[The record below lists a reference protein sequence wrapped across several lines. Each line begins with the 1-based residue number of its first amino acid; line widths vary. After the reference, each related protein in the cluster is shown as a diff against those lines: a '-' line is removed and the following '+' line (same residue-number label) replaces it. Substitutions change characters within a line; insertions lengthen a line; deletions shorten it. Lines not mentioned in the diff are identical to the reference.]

1 MREANSFDIFLLVL
15 LGIIWGSSFFN
26 IKIATYSYEPITLAL
41 VRVIFASAPLILLC
55 KFKKIKIEAF
65 SNVWKHYALIGL
77 CNIAIPFILIAIGT
91 SKINSYLA
99 AMLMSTTPLSGTI
112 LAHFFTKNEKIN
124 IFKVI
129 GVLVGFSGILF
140 LFLDKI
146 IINESNY
153 IFALITILGST
164 FYSIGGILTIK
175 IKNKGNENV
184 TTSTT
189 IWSLIFLFPMAII
202 LEKPW
207 LSDPSLESTLSLL
220 YLGIVATGLAWTPFG
235 GDILFIEASVSPGSG
250 KIQITG
256 QLGDVM
262 KESAQLALSYLKAHS
277 KQLKIPENAFT
288 HWDVHL
294 HVPAGATPKDGPS
307 AGISILSALASI
319 YTQRKVKGDIA
330 LTGEITLRGL
340 VLAVGGIKEKVLAAK
355 RAGIKEVVLPSKNE
369 KDVAEIE
376 QDVIEDLT
384 ISYVEKMDQVLPKL
398 LEKTSINK
406 PFEFFERPD
415 IVKK

>member
-15 LGIIWGSSFFN
+15 LGLIWGSSFFN

-65 SNVWKHYALIGL
+65 SKEWKNYALIGL

-129 GVLVGFSGILF
+129 GVLIGFSGILF

-146 IINESNY
+146 IINDSNY

-164 FYSIGGILTIK
+164 FYSIGGILTIR

-207 LSDPSLESTLSLL
+207 LADPSFESTLSLL
-220 YLGIVATGLAWTPFG
+220 YLGIVATGLAWLIRFR
-235 GDILFIEASVSPGSG
+235 
-250 KIQITG
+250 
-256 QLGDVM
+256 
-262 KESAQLALSYLKAHS
+262 
-277 KQLKIPENAFT
+277 
-288 HWDVHL
+288 
-294 HVPAGATPKDGPS
+294 
-307 AGISILSALASI
+307 ILS
-319 YTQRKVKGDIA
+319 VN
-330 LTGEITLRGL
+330 GL
-340 VLAVGGIKEKVLAAK
+340 VFQTQVAYLIPIFGVFFGYFLMDEVITWRVLISLIIIIFGI
-355 RAGIKEVVLPSKNE
+355 
-369 KDVAEIE
+369 
-376 QDVIEDLT
+376 
-384 ISYVEKMDQVLPKL
+384 Y
-398 LEKTSINK
+398 
-406 PFEFFERPD
+406 
-415 IVKK
+415 IVKKNNKGLN

>member
-15 LGIIWGSSFFN
+15 LGLIWGSSFFN

-65 SNVWKHYALIGL
+65 SKEWKDYALIGL

-129 GVLVGFSGILF
+129 GVLIGFSGILF

-164 FYSIGGILTIK
+164 FYSIGGILTIR

-189 IWSLIFLFPMAII
+189 IWSLISLFPIAII

-207 LSDPSLESTLSLL
+207 LADPSLESTLSLL
-220 YLGIVATGLAWTPFG
+220 YLGIVATGLAWLIRFR
-235 GDILFIEASVSPGSG
+235 
-250 KIQITG
+250 
-256 QLGDVM
+256 
-262 KESAQLALSYLKAHS
+262 
-277 KQLKIPENAFT
+277 
-288 HWDVHL
+288 
-294 HVPAGATPKDGPS
+294 
-307 AGISILSALASI
+307 ILS
-319 YTQRKVKGDIA
+319 VN
-330 LTGEITLRGL
+330 GL
-340 VLAVGGIKEKVLAAK
+340 VFQTQVAYLIPIFGVFFGYFLMDEVITWRVLISLSIIIFGI
-355 RAGIKEVVLPSKNE
+355 
-369 KDVAEIE
+369 
-376 QDVIEDLT
+376 
-384 ISYVEKMDQVLPKL
+384 Y
-398 LEKTSINK
+398 
-406 PFEFFERPD
+406 
-415 IVKK
+415 IVKKNNKGFN